1 MLPEN
6 EISRVLAVTA
16 HPDDVDFAAA
26 ATIARFTDRSVEVV
40 YCVVTDGDAG
50 GSDRELDNDGMAELR
65 RAEQRDAAEIVGVR
79 DVRFL
84 GHRDGTVEQS
94 LDLRRDITRVIRQVR
109 PDLVITHTPERN
121 YSFIAPSHPDHRAVG
136 GAALDAV
143 YPDAR
148 NPYAFPELLLDEGL
162 AAWTVREVWLNGH
175 ETPDHYVDVTETFE
189 RKLAA
194 LRAHK
199 SQTGHVQGL
208 EDALR
213 ERFALMAQHAGFG
226 ADRYAEPFK
235 RVVTT

>member
-1 MLPEN
+1 MLSEN
-6 EISRVLAVTA
+6 EINRVLVVTA

-26 ATIARFTDRSVEVV
+26 GTIARFTDRGVEVT

-50 GSDRELDNDGMAELR
+50 GFDRELDNGGMAELR
-65 RAEQRDAAEIVGVR
+65 RTEQTNAAKIVGVT

-84 GHRDGTVEQS
+84 GHRDGTVVQS

-136 GAALDAV
+136 GSALDAV

-148 NPYAFPELLLDEGL
+148 NPYTFPELLLQEGL
-162 AAWTVREVWLNGH
+162 EAWTVREVWLNGGQ
-175 ETPDHYVDVTETFE
+175 TPDHHIDITDTFE

-194 LRAHK
+194 LRAHV
-199 SQTGHVQGL
+199 SQISHMEGF
-208 EDALR
+208 EDFLR
-213 ERFALMAQHAGFG
+213 TRFSQVAAEGGFG
-226 ADRYAEPFK
+226 EGRYAEAFQ
-235 RVVTT
+235 RVPTA